1 MNVTSQTAI
10 ANDPAGDLSKLR
22 EELREELLHALID
35 VKELRAILGT
45 TAEQLNIAKR
55 KDFNGLID
63 VVMAERATNATL
75 NADMQ
80 YLEVKN
86 RALKEKRDENMQ
98 QIAHMEQQVK
108 SLLDDV
114 HEKDRRLAQNVV
126 AIRLLQ
132 DENEQRKEQNA
143 LAAQSIVRYQNVRT
157 QDENEQLK
165 DEIEQLKDEIEQ
177 LKDKLHGVMICATI
191 TASGSRKPQSASAMA
206 GDNAGCLCTPLVPE
220 FPEE

>member
-165 DEIEQLKDEIEQ
+165 DEIEQLKD
-177 LKDKLHGVMICATI
+177 KLHGVMICATI